1 MEKNL
6 SRKLPA
12 WGGSLLFHFFVLL
25 LLFFFFQF
33 QPIRGTAPGER
44 NAIGTVVFKQATDT
58 GTSYVDSQGNVSG
71 EAAPTAAP
79 SLDDLLSQ
87 DFSEANLSASLPN
100 PAVGLSRPTGATPS
114 VARSNSGNLSGA
126 GGFGRD
132 LGGKVKVSLFET
144 EGTGSKFVFVI
155 DYSASMTEKGGR
167 PFRAAKN
174 HLLASLEPLTDFQQ
188 FNIIFFNDKH
198 VVWREGRQLPWANEQ
213 NKESAKT
220 FVQGRVAH
228 GGTEICSP
236 LLAAIRLNPDVIFF
250 LSDGEE
256 TDAPTGNQFADIRR
270 NNRGIQ
276 INTIQFGVGAART
289 DRSFLRTIAVQ
300 NGGQYQYI
308 NVLDLL
314 E

>member
-6 SRKLPA
+6 SRKIPA
-12 WGGSLLFHFFVLL
+12 WGGSLLFHLFVLL
-25 LLFFFFQF
+25 LLIFFFQF
-33 QPIRGTAPGER
+33 QPVRRTAPGER
-44 NAIGTVVFKQATDT
+44 NAIGTVVFKQATDA

-71 EAAPTAAP
+71 EAAPTTAP

-100 PAVGLSRPTGATPS
+100 PTIGPSRSTGTTPN
-114 VARSNSGNLSGA
+114 VAQSGGGNLSGA
-126 GGFGRD
+126 GGFGRN
-132 LGGKVKVSLFET
+132 LGGKVKVSLFGT

-167 PFRAAKN
+167 PFRAAKE

-198 VVWREGRQLPWANEQ
+198 VIWREGRQLPWANDQ
-213 NKESAKT
+213 NKENARI
-220 FVQGRVAH
+220 FVQGRIAH
-228 GGTEICSP
+228 GGTKIYDP

-256 TDAPTGNQFADIRR
+256 TDAPTGGEFADIRR

-276 INTIQFGVGAART
+276 INAIQFGIGAART
-289 DRSFLRTIAVQ
+289 DRSFLRTLATQ
-300 NGGQYQYI
+300 NGGEYRYI
-308 NVLDLL
+308 NVIDLP